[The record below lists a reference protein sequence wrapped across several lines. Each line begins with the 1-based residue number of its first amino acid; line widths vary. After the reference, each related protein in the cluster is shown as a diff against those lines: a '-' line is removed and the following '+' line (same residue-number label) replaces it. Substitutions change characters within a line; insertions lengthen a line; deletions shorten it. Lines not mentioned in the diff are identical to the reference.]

1 MDDDLRYWIGFNRV
15 SGIGPVRLRA
25 LQDYFGD
32 LAAAWQADVASLRA
46 AGLDARLAE
55 AVTRLRAHV
64 DLDAEMERVER
75 AGITLL
81 TLDSPGYPPLLK
93 QITGAPPL
101 LYVKGNLTLEDEF
114 AVAVVGTRGATA
126 YGRLI
131 TERLSA
137 ELAQHNVTVVSG
149 LAIGIDTVAH
159 HATLQAGGRTIAV
172 LGCGLDIVYPASNK
186 VLAERIADQG
196 ALVSEHPLGTRP
208 DAHHFPA
215 RNRIV
220 SGLALGVLVT
230 EAGESSGALITA
242 RMAAEQGRDVFA
254 VPGRITDAKSAGTNR
269 LIQNGA
275 KLVTGVRDIVEEQ
288 NLRTVVE
295 QRTVQLALPED
306 ETERALIG
314 FLSADPVHID
324 DLRRAADLPMP
335 VVSATLALL
344 EVKGLVRQVGG
355 MNYVVARETPAPYRI
370 E

>member
-15 SGIGPVRLRA
+15 NGIGPVRLRA

-32 LAAAWQADVASLRA
+32 LATAWHAEPEALRA

-55 AVTRLRAHV
+55 GVTRLRAHV
-64 DLDAEMERVER
+64 DLDAELERVER

-81 TLDSPGYPPLLK
+81 TLDSPDYPRLLR
-93 QITGAPPL
+93 QISGAPPL
-101 LYVKGNLTLEDEF
+101 LYVKGELTLDDEF
-114 AVAVVGTRGATA
+114 AVAVVGTRAATT
-126 YGRLI
+126 YGRAV
-131 TERLSA
+131 TERLST

-149 LAIGIDTVAH
+149 LAVGIDTFAH
-159 HATLQAGGRTIAV
+159 HAALQAGGRTVAV
-172 LGCGLDIVYPASNK
+172 LACGLDIVYPASNK
-186 VLAERIADQG
+186 VLAERIAGQG

-220 SGLALGVLVT
+220 SGLSLGVLIT

-254 VPGRITDAKSAGTNR
+254 VPGRITDVKSAGTNG
-269 LIQNGA
+269 LIQTGA
-275 KLVTGVRDIVEEQ
+275 KLVTSVRDIVEEL

-324 DLRRAADLPMP
+324 ELRRAADLPMP

-355 MNYVVARETPAPYRI
+355 MNYVVARETAAPYRI

>member
-25 LQDYFGD
+25 LQDYFGE
-32 LAAAWQADVASLRA
+32 LGAAWRADPESLRA

-64 DLDAEMERVER
+64 DLDAELEKVER

-81 TLDSPGYPPLLK
+81 TLDSPDYPRLLR

-101 LYVKGNLTLEDEF
+101 LYVKGALTTEDEF
-114 AVAVVGTRGATA
+114 AVAVVGTRGSTP
-126 YGRLI
+126 YGRAV

-137 ELAQHNVTVVSG
+137 ELAQHNVTIVSG
-149 LAIGIDTVAH
+149 LAVGIDTVAH
-159 HATLQAGGRTIAV
+159 HAALQAGGRTVAV
-172 LGCGLDIVYPASNK
+172 LGCGLDIAYPASNK
-186 VLAERIADQG
+186 ALAERIAGQG
-196 ALVSEHPLGTRP
+196 ALISEHPLGTRP

-254 VPGRITDAKSAGTNR
+254 VPGRITEARSAGANA

-275 KLVTGVRDIVEEQ
+275 KLVTSVRDIVEEL

-306 ETERALIG
+306 ETERALIA

-324 DLRRAADLPMP
+324 ELRRAADLPMP

-355 MNYVVARETPAPYRI
+355 MNYVVARETAAPYRI